1 METVAIDNRSEFALW
16 AIQRAQEIVTQQG
29 AALAMAARDMNEEE
43 LTRTA
48 ADLGSAISDALIDVF
63 DGLMVQE

>member
-43 LTRTA
+43 LARTA

>member
-1 METVAIDNRSEFALW
+1 METVAIDNRSEFAFW

-43 LTRTA
+43 LARTA